1 MQETQKVGG
10 IAALVEA
17 ATYLFGIALF
27 ATVLSDYTSGD
38 LSDGESV
45 AFIAD
50 HQGIMYAWN
59 LVIYVVASIA
69 LVVLA
74 LALYSRLKGRSPFL
88 AQIGA
93 AFGLI
98 WAALIAGAG
107 MVANI
112 GLGTVVDL
120 LETDPERAESVW
132 LSLEAV
138 ENGLGGGNEILGSVW
153 VLVISWAAL
162 RTGVL
167 PRTLNYLGALIA
179 LAGLATIIPA
189 LEAMGMV
196 FGLGFIAWFVLVG
209 VIMLRHPTVDLPT
222 AADRSDEV
230 MVSAF

>member
-1 MQETQKVGG
+1 MQKTQRAGG

-38 LSDGESV
+38 LSAGESV

-50 HQGIMYAWN
+50 HQGIMYVWN

-69 LVVLA
+69 LVVLS
-74 LALYSRLKGRSPFL
+74 LALYARLKGRLPFL

-120 LETDPERAESVW
+120 FETDPARAESVW

-153 VLVISWAAL
+153 VLVVSWTAL
-162 RTGVL
+162 KSGVL
-167 PRTLNYLGALIA
+167 PKALNYLGVLIA
-179 LAGLATIIPA
+179 VAGLATIVPA

-209 VIMLRHPTVDLPT
+209 MIMFRHPTVEAPM
-222 AADRSDEV
+222 ASDRSDEV
-230 MVSAF
+230 MISAF